1 VRIKNRWEK
10 PSDGGWRDC
19 MINYV
24 VKTDQKR
31 HVCEL
36 QVAHDKML
44 NCREGM
50 HAHGIYNHTRN
61 ATELADLQAEVE
73 KLPSELS
80 AIKSK
85 WM

>member
-1 VRIKNRWEK
+1 MRIKNRWEH

-24 VKTDQKR
+24 VKADHNQ

-44 NCREGM
+44 TSREGL

-61 ATELADLQAEVE
+61 ATEIKELRDEIR
-73 KLPSELS
+73 KLPSEL
-80 AIKSK
+80 AETKHK